1 MPVFYTPIPQN
12 LRVGLANISGSVFIN
27 NRTRDSGDFRDP
39 YQDNEVCSEV
49 SSHLS
54 LQMLLYFNMF
64 FFPFW
69 WISEVVMLEL
79 KFSLL
84 PTYYQ
89 CLLVTGMVLISIFE
103 VLRVYL
109 GYMGNLKE
117 KVPELAGFWLIS
129 FLFQLPI
136 LLFFIT
142 DQDIIILPL
151 EWAVHSLY
159 LAFLLAEVL
168 ASFLALR
175 VMTRK
180 LALQFHMRQF
190 GPVQSLHTGEALPL
204 FALQYG
210 GRSVLPVRD
219 IQPH

>member
-1 MPVFYTPIPQN
+1 MPVFYTPIPRN
-12 LRVGLANISGSVFIN
+12 LRVGLANASGSVFLN
-27 NRTRDSGDFRDP
+27 NRTRDSEDLRDF
-39 YQDNEVCSEV
+39 YQDNEACSEI
-49 SSHLS
+49 SSHLP
-54 LQMLLYFNMF
+54 LQMLLYFNSF

-69 WISEVVMLEL
+69 WISEVVMLDL

-84 PTYYQ
+84 PVYYQ
-89 CLLVTGMVLISIFE
+89 CLLVTGLVLISIFE

-109 GYMGNLKE
+109 GYIGNLKE
-117 KVPELAGFWLIS
+117 KVPELAGFWLLS

-142 DQDIIILPL
+142 DENIIILPL
-151 EWAVHSLY
+151 ERAVHSLY

-168 ASFLALR
+168 ASFFALR

-190 GPVQSLHTGEALPL
+190 GPVQSLHTVDTLPMVGL
-204 FALQYG
+204 SYG
-210 GRSVLPVRD
+210 NRSVLPVRD
-219 IQPH
+219 IQPG

>member
-12 LRVGLANISGSVFIN
+12 LRVGLANVSG
-27 NRTRDSGDFRDP
+27 GDFRDP
-39 YQDNEVCSEV
+39 YQDNEVFAEV
-49 SSHLS
+49 WSHLP

-69 WISEVVMLEL
+69 WISEVMMLHL
-79 KFSLL
+79 K

-109 GYMGNLKE
+109 GYIGNLKE

-136 LLFFIT
+136 VLFFIT

-151 EWAVHSLY
+151 ERAVHSLY
-159 LAFLLAEVL
+159 LAFLLGELL

-180 LALQFHMRQF
+180 LAQQFHMKQF
-190 GPVQSLHTGEALPL
+190 GPVQGLHTAEALPMFGL
-204 FALQYG
+204 PHG

-219 IQPH
+219 IQPY